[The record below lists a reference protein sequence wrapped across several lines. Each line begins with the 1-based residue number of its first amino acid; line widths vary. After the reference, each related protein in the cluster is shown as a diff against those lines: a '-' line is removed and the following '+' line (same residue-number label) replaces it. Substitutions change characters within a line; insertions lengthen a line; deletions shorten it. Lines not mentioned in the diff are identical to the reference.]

1 MAYVAIVSTQNG
13 RVTKFK
19 DGFATQAEAEAHAA
33 TFGGEAVD
41 ASSLDGPVA
50 HWIKSGDPAVWSVS
64 GPTDA
69 QRAALIALDRTDFLF
84 ALAQAVSQPFSTI
97 VSYVSGVIDAS
108 DMSALD
114 KDLAKG
120 LLTYAVK
127 FHRVDPDIGADLLNA
142 VGAELSLTPAQI
154 DTLFLTAAGQS

>member
-1 MAYVAIVSTQNG
+1 MTKYRNSDGSVDLAMGVPFELGGIKYPRNWLELATADEIAAIGLTAY
-13 RVTKFK
+13 
-19 DGFATQAEAEAHAA
+19 E
-33 TFGGEAVD
+33 
-41 ASSLDGPVA
+41 P
-50 HWIKSGDPAVWSVS
+50 DPM
-64 GPTDA
+64 TDA
-69 QRAALIALDRTDFLF
+69 ERAALIALDRTDFLF

-108 DMSALD
+108 DMSASD